1 MRLWE
6 KRYGDEDQ
14 GWLSDRACVAI
25 ILAGTAFLVGIVLLA
40 MLTPEP

>member
-6 KRYGDEDQ
+6 KRYGDDEQ
-14 GWLSDRACVAI
+14 GWLSERVCLAI
-25 ILAGTAFLVGIVLLA
+25 ILAGIAFLVGIVLLA